1 MTNKQR
7 DAKSKSNGSKD
18 QFILLMGYDPEL
30 TGIPKTWAECIAR
43 FK

>member
-7 DAKSKSNGSKD
+7 DAKKNSNGNKAR
-18 QFILLMGYDPEL
+18 FIELMGYDPEL
-30 TGIPKTWAECIAR
+30 TGVPTTWAECIAR